1 MRKIVLASH
10 HLLAD
15 GLKDTIQYL
24 MPTLTDIQSVSAYM
38 DNVPV
43 KFFKGIAPAQYVAFT
58 TQSSVGT
65 IPVTLRQLKEALGEI
80 NEDNEYIIFTD
91 MLGGSVNQEAVK
103 YLQYPN
109 VYVITGMN
117 LPIVLSVCLS
127 LASCEKVNEDVIR
140 NAIDD
145 AKSQIVYV
153 NDVMKNMRVDEDD
166 E

>member
-10 HLLAD
+10 HLFAD
-15 GLKDTIQYL
+15 GLKDTIQYV
-24 MPTLTDIQSVSAYM
+24 MSTLTNIEAVSAYM

-43 KFFKGIAPAQYVAFT
+43 EE
-58 TQSSVGT
+58 
-65 IPVTLRQLKEALGEI
+65 QLKNALGEI
-80 NEDNEYIIFTD
+80 NEDDEYIIFTD

-117 LPIVLSVCLS
+117 LPIVLSIVLS
-127 LASCEKVNEDVIR
+127 LSSYEKVDEDVIR
-140 NAIDD
+140 SSIED

-153 NDVMKNMRVDEDD
+153 NDVMKNMEADEDD

>member
-24 MPTLTDIQSVSAYM
+24 MPTLSDIQSVSAYM
-38 DNVPV
+38 DNAAVE
-43 KFFKGIAPAQYVAFT
+43 K
-58 TQSSVGT
+58 
-65 IPVTLRQLKEALGEI
+65 QLKEALGEI
-80 NEDNEYIIFTD
+80 NEDDEYIIFTD

-127 LASCEKVNEDVIR
+127 LGNCEKVNEDIIR

-153 NDVMKNMRVDEDD
+153 NDVMKNMGVDEDD

>member
-24 MPTLTDIQSVSAYM
+24 MPTLTDIKSVSAYM

-43 KFFKGIAPAQYVAFT
+43 EK
-58 TQSSVGT
+58 
-65 IPVTLRQLKEALGEI
+65 QLKEALGEI
-80 NEDNEYIIFTD
+80 NEDDEYIIFTD

-127 LASCEKVNEDVIR
+127 LASCEKSE
-140 NAIDD
+140 
-145 AKSQIVYV
+145 
-153 NDVMKNMRVDEDD
+153 
-166 E
+166 

>member
-15 GLKDTIQYL
+15 GLKDTIQYV
-24 MPTLTDIQSVSAYM
+24 MSTLTNIEAVSAYM

-43 KFFKGIAPAQYVAFT
+43 EE
-58 TQSSVGT
+58 
-65 IPVTLRQLKEALGEI
+65 QLKNALGEI
-80 NEDNEYIIFTD
+80 NEDDEYIIFTD

-109 VYVITGMN
+109 VYIITGMN
-117 LPIVLSVCLS
+117 LPIVLSVVLS
-127 LASCEKVNEDVIR
+127 LSSCDKVNEDVIR
-140 NAIDD
+140 NAIED

-153 NDVMKNMRVDEDD
+153 NDVMKNMEVDEDD